1 MRGGDSNKIKNLES
15 RQLNSNQQQDSESQ
29 NLSQ

>member
-1 MRGGDSNKIKNLES
+1 MKGDNSSKIKNLES
-15 RQLNSNQQQDSESQ
+15 RELNGNYQKKQ